1 MLLYFLEKIH
11 VRIKEVMKM
20 IHHIENEQIL
30 SEVINSEKLVIVD
43 FFAEWCGPCQM
54 LAPILKNLEQKYTD
68 SVAIYKV
75 DVDESQTAAMRYG
88 VTAMPTLIF
97 FKDNQEVERQVGYL
111 NEENLEKII
120 KELI

>member
-1 MLLYFLEKIH
+1 
-11 VRIKEVMKM
+11 M

-30 SEVINSEKLVIVD
+30 SEVINSEKLVVVD

-68 SVAIYKV
+68 SINVYKV
-75 DVDESQTAAMRYG
+75 DVDESQTIAMRYG
-88 VTAMPTLIF
+88 ITAMPTLIF

-111 NEENLEKII
+111 NEEKLKNII

>member
-1 MLLYFLEKIH
+1 
-11 VRIKEVMKM
+11 M

-54 LAPILKNLEQKYTD
+54 LAPILKNLKQKYTD
-68 SVAIYKV
+68 AIEVYKV
-75 DVDESQTAAMRYG
+75 DVDESQVVAMRYG
-88 VTAMPTLIF
+88 ITAMPTLVF

-111 NEENLEKII
+111 DEEKLEKII

>member
-1 MLLYFLEKIH
+1 MFFRKNICENKGGN
-11 VRIKEVMKM
+11 KM

-68 SVAIYKV
+68 NIEVYKV
-75 DVDESQTAAMRYG
+75 DVDESQMAAMRYG

-111 NEENLEKII
+111 DEAKLEKMIN
-120 KELI
+120 ELI